1 MCPVQPA
8 PGVEPPLPERSPSD
22 PSPGGLALLL
32 PGLPGLMKRVSW
44 LVNPL
49 SWDEMLESRSGAT
62 MGLATPCNDH
72 TGVKRGHRPG
82 DCSLWRILFTAV
94 RQ

>member
-1 MCPVQPA
+1 M
-8 PGVEPPLPERSPSD
+8 EPPLPERSPSD
-22 PSPGGLALLL
+22 PSPWGWPVLLL

-72 TGVKRGHRPG
+72 IGVKRGHRPG
-82 DCSLWRILFTAV
+82 TECSLWGILFTAV

>member
-1 MCPVQPA
+1 M
-8 PGVEPPLPERSPSD
+8 EPPLPDRSPSD
-22 PSPGGLALLL
+22 PSPWGLPVLLL
-32 PGLPGLMKRVSW
+32 PGLPGLMNSVSW

-49 SWDEMLESRSGAT
+49 SWDEMLESLSGAT

-72 TGVKRGHRPG
+72 TGVKRGQGPG
-82 DCSLWRILFTAV
+82 TECSLSRILFTAV

>member
-49 SWDEMLESRSGAT
+49 S
-62 MGLATPCNDH
+62 
-72 TGVKRGHRPG
+72 
-82 DCSLWRILFTAV
+82 
-94 RQ
+94 